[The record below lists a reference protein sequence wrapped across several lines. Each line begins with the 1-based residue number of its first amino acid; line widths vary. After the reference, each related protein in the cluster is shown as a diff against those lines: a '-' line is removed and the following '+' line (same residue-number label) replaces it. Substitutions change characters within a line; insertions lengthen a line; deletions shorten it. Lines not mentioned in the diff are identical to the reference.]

1 MQNIRGIGTQ
11 STSIVVVEA
20 VKSRS
25 GKGIDNN
32 EKPLRKSSFYII
44 YLYIFI
50 IK

>member
-11 STSIVVVEA
+11 SIVVVEA

-25 GKGIDNN
+25 GKGSDNH